1 MFSSKLSRAFALLL
15 LESLWVGRVGASP
28 VHIDTGYQV
37 EGVGFFDGSLDYIAS
52 SSTNATLTLIL
63 NNLPATGSGGK
74 ITGVA
79 LNLPNDSGIS
89 NLVATGPNGY
99 FSQLGLTNNGISAVP
114 LGRFDFGSA
123 LGGNWQGGGS
133 PSHGIGVGGSG
144 TFVFNFSGTNLDAL
158 TTLSFINATAP
169 SRSME
174 KAEFI
179 AVRFRGFTDDD
190 DDSDKVGG
198 IDPPPV
204 PVPASVWLM
213 LSGLGGLGVISRRRK
228 SFG

>member
-1 MFSSKLSRAFALLL
+1 MFSSKLSRAFALLFL
-15 LESLWVGRVGASP
+15 VSLWVGSASASP
-28 VHIDTGYQV
+28 VHIDTRYQV
-37 EGVGFFDGSLDYIAS
+37 EGVGFFDGSLDYLAS

-63 NNLPATGSGGK
+63 NNLPATGSGGR

-79 LNLPNDSGIS
+79 LNLPNDGGIS

-133 PSHGIGVGGSG
+133 PSHGIGVGSSG

-158 TTLSFINATAP
+158 TALSFINATAP
-169 SRSME
+169 GNTNGQ
-174 KAEFI
+174 AEFI
-179 AVRFRGFTDDD
+179 AVRFRGFANGE
-190 DDSDKVGG
+190 SDKVTGV
-198 IDPPPV
+198 DPPPV

-213 LSGLGGLGVISRRRK
+213 FSELGGLGAISRRRK
-228 SFG
+228 IHN